1 MINII
6 PFCLFLFLSCS
17 IPIDYFGNSVD
28 LRKDKLILLNLKA
41 DSLDK
46 DILYL
51 TFALQASVNPSIE
64 LDNPILERYF
74 KLIMNY
80 YGYDEMEILNHNLR
94 GIIQPRFYI
103 TINFK

>member
-1 MINII
+1 MIKII
-6 PFCLFLFLSCS
+6 LFFLFLSCS
-17 IPIDYFGNSVD
+17 VPIDYFGNSVD
-28 LRKDKLILLNLKA
+28 IKEDKLILLKLKA

-51 TFALQASVNPSIE
+51 TFALQASANPSIA